1 MRSMSSGAQIS
12 EHHSFLVWPWATSPS
27 WDWIS
32 SSVKGEWHLP
42 PPWRVVRSEQDNS
55 CHVLVS
61 APTHGNYSS
70 LLELNSAK
78 FGFQLLF
85 TLHPFS
91 SFFFFSNYEMPLS
104 PHHTDQL
111 PKANFCLSFL
121 PPPIKTHSQ
130 IKALPLLMS
139 LSVFQF
145 FGVSF
150 SFLGYLFQGWQS
162 LHCVRSL
169 LPQEKSISV
178 SMFLFPCSVFA
189 LLLLYIP
196 LVQFKSHLIQ
206 KAFPTSPVFTGSSSR
221 WPSGVLW
228 THRPA
233 VHSGHWAK
241 HGFFISLLLS

>member
-91 SFFFFSNYEMPLS
+91 SFFFFFLIMR
-104 PHHTDQL
+104 
-111 PKANFCLSFL
+111 CLSHPIIQTSFL
-121 PPPIKTHSQ
+121 RLISVSPFF
-130 IKALPLLMS
+130 PLLS
-139 LSVFQF
+139 KPTLRLRLYHYLWLFQFFSFLVCLSVFS
-145 FGVSF
+145 VTSF
-150 SFLGYLFQGWQS
+150 
-162 LHCVRSL
+162 RDDN
-169 LPQEKSISV
+169 P
-178 SMFLFPCSVFA
+178 
-189 LLLLYIP
+189 
-196 LVQFKSHLIQ
+196 
-206 KAFPTSPVFTGSSSR
+206 
-221 WPSGVLW
+221 
-228 THRPA
+228 
-233 VHSGHWAK
+233 
-241 HGFFISLLLS
+241 FIV